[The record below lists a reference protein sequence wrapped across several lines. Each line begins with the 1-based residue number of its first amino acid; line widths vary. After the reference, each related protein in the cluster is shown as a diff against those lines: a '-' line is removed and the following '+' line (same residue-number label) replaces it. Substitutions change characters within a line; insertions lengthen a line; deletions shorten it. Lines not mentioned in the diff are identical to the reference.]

1 MMLHWNESTGV
12 DAVTTSYLV
21 VVTDE
26 TVLIEHPS

>member
-1 MMLHWNESTGV
+1 MLQWNKSTAF

-21 VVTDE
+21 VVTDK